1 MVTVLSGGVNQTG
14 TFIAID
20 RIIFQIEREGMVD
33 VSGIVS
39 DMRMHRPFMV
49 KTKCHYVFLNQCAL
63 DVIRSKMGTNEN
75 LTYQKTEATHIY
87 EAI

>member
-1 MVTVLSGGVNQTG
+1 MNLRQLLT
-14 TFIAID
+14 
-20 RIIFQIEREGMVD
+20 RIGHWTLIYTCFSIKIEREGMVD